1 MTPHLGGHV
10 RAYVDRALPP
20 AVLHLYD
27 RHLVAC
33 MVCRAAADQERRIV
47 ASLRSDT
54 GVVPGSLRSSLMNLG
69 ASPVPEPPTHAEPRI
84 PLGPLSPLAVRG
96 VRSVDDLFG
105 GAPWGTKLG
114 SRAPFGSA
122 SSFGSAMSRPT
133 GPPAPLTTVRPSAP
147 PLHRSP
153 MRAAVVASLAA
164 GASVAAAWGLAVSPL
179 PGGARPPGVRVPAGV
194 ASFGVVNYGVV
205 LPSLPASTSP
215 SSTSPASTSPSST
228 SPSSTSPSSTAAAPA
243 ASPATPSA
251 SRPATSAG
259 GSSANVVWGRRSA
272 FSVLS
277 TSRSS
282 ALTTIWTA
290 PVRISLVSSAQSG
303 P

>member
-1 MTPHLGGHV
+1 MTPHLGGAV

-47 ASLRSDT
+47 ASLRSDA

-69 ASPVPEPPTHAEPRI
+69 VSPVPEPPVHAEPRI

-114 SRAPFGSA
+114 SRVPFGSA

-179 PGGARPPGVRVPAGV
+179 PGGARPPAVRVPVGV
-194 ASFGVVNYGVV
+194 ASFGVVNYGAV

-215 SSTSPASTSPSST
+215 ASTSPASTSPAST
-228 SPSSTSPSSTAAAPA
+228 SPASTSAAPA
-243 ASPATPSA
+243 ASPVTASA
-251 SRPATSAG
+251 SRPATSAAG
-259 GSSANVVWGRRSA
+259 GSANGAWGRPSP

-277 TSRSS
+277 TSRGS

>member
-47 ASLRSDT
+47 ASLRSDA

-69 ASPVPEPPTHAEPRI
+69 ASPVPEPPTQAEPRI
-84 PLGPLSPLAVRG
+84 PRGPLSPFAVRG
-96 VRSVDDLFG
+96 GRSVDDLLG
-105 GAPWGTKLG
+105 AAPWGTRLG
-114 SRAPFGSA
+114 SRAPFGAA
-122 SSFGSAMSRPT
+122 SSFGSALSRPT
-133 GPPAPLTTVRPSAP
+133 GPPAPLMTVRPSAP

-179 PGGARPPGVRVPAGV
+179 PGGARPPAVRVPAGV
-194 ASFGVVNYGVV
+194 ASFGVVNYGAV
-205 LPSLPASTSP
+205 LPSLPASTTPASG
-215 SSTSPASTSPSST
+215 STASGSPASG
-228 SPSSTSPSSTAAAPA
+228 
-243 ASPATPSA
+243 AT
-251 SRPATSAG
+251 
-259 GSSANVVWGRRSA
+259 GRG
-272 FSVLS
+272 
-277 TSRSS
+277 S